1 MKLYVNE
8 KLFSIRNKFYV
19 KNESGDD
26 VFEISSQIISIGDKT
41 TIKDM
46 QGNEIAYIEQEIF
59 HFTPNYK
66 IYINGNLQ
74 SKITKK
80 FQFFKNDYIID
91 NGYRVDGDIF
101 SLDFEIYNKENK
113 KIGNVARKFFS
124 IGDQYEIDIYEEK
137 DVKMVLAIVV
147 AIANDINRKQRNN
160 D

>member
-19 KNESGDD
+19 RNESGDD

-41 TIKDM
+41 TIRNMK
-46 QGNEIAYIEQEIF
+46 GNEIVYIEQEIF
-59 HFTPNYK
+59 HITPNYK
-66 IYINGNLQ
+66 IYINNNLQ
-74 SKITKK
+74 CKITKK
-80 FQFFKNDYIID
+80 FQLLKNDYIID
-91 NGYRVDGDIF
+91 NGYKVDGDIF
-101 SLDFEIYNKENK
+101 SLDFEIYNKENN
-113 KIGNVARKFFS
+113 KIGTVARKFFS
-124 IGDQYEIDIYEEK
+124 IGDQYEKDIHDEK

>member
-41 TIKDM
+41 TIRDM
-46 QGNEIAYIEQEIF
+46 KGNEIVYIEQELF

-66 IYINGNLQ
+66 IYINNNLQ
-74 SKITKK
+74 CKITKK
-80 FQFFKNDYIID
+80 FQLLKNDYIID
-91 NGYRVDGDIF
+91 NGYRVEGDIF
-101 SLDFEIYNKENK
+101 SLDFEIYDKENN

-124 IGDQYEIDIYEEK
+124 IGDQYEIDIHDEK